1 LRVEGGSERST
12 SPYPLPQ
19 RRGRPGGVLGR
30 NESLRIEP
38 LARLPGQTEG
48 TFMQTIVF
56 DVETGPLAEG
66 ELSAL
71 LPPFDPAEVKTGNL
85 KDPAKIAEKIAEAE
99 ANHRRDFFD
108 RAALDPLTGRVVAIG
123 MLVFDEAPAGGHQC
137 EAGPAGG
144 ECVIIGNDDEARTL
158 REFWEMTRG
167 EMGRMTPLI
176 GFNIFGFD
184 LPFLFRRSWK
194 RRVPIPFGLRR
205 GRYWGDQ
212 VIDLRDAWQLG
223 DRQARG
229 SLDSIAKHLGV
240 GAKNGEGKA
249 FAELWRSD
257 RAKAEAYL
265 RNDLELTAKI
275 AHALEVVV

>member
-1 LRVEGGSERST
+1 
-12 SPYPLPQ
+12 
-19 RRGRPGGVLGR
+19 
-30 NESLRIEP
+30 
-38 LARLPGQTEG
+38 
-48 TFMQTIVF
+48 MQTIVF
-56 DVETGPLAEG
+56 DVETGPLAES

-85 KDPAKIAEKIAEAE
+85 KDPEKVAAKIAEAE

-108 RAALDPLTGRVVAIG
+108 KAALDPLTGRVVAIG
-123 MLVFDEAPAGGHQC
+123 VLVFDALGEDGMQCSDSSRCLILGH
-137 EAGPAGG
+137 E
-144 ECVIIGNDDEARTL
+144 DEAQTL
-158 REFWEMTRG
+158 REFWALTQA
-167 EMGRMTPLI
+167 EMGRMNPMI

-212 VIDLRDAWQLG
+212 LIDLRDVWQLG

-240 GAKNGEGKA
+240 GAKNGDGKA

-257 RAKAEAYL
+257 RKQAEAYL
-265 RNDLELTAKI
+265 RNDLDLTVRI
-275 AHALEVVV
+275 AHALGVVI

>member
-1 LRVEGGSERST
+1 
-12 SPYPLPQ
+12 
-19 RRGRPGGVLGR
+19 
-30 NESLRIEP
+30 
-38 LARLPGQTEG
+38 
-48 TFMQTIVF
+48 MQTIVF
-56 DVETGPLAEG
+56 DVETGPLAES

-85 KDPAKIAEKIAEAE
+85 KDPAQIAEKLADAEV
-99 ANHRRDFFD
+99 NHRRNFFEN
-108 RAALDPLTGRVVAIG
+108 AALDPLTGRVVAIG
-123 MLVFDEAPAGGHQC
+123 MLVFDELS
-137 EAGPAGG
+137 EAGPAMDSG
-144 ECVIIGNDDEARTL
+144 ECVIIGHDDEARTL
-158 REFWEMTRG
+158 REFWRYTQA
-167 EMGRMTPLI
+167 EMGRMNPMI
-176 GFNIFGFD
+176 GFNIFTFD

-194 RRVPIPFGLRR
+194 QRVPIPFGIRR

-240 GAKNGEGKA
+240 GAKNSDGKA

-275 AHALEVVV
+275 AHAIGICA